1 MSESKPWF
9 LIMTPA
15 DANQPGSEWKRE
27 GAASRG
33 KISVRPIGAEGW
45 AALGIFVSIW
55 TMGPLLIWTFV
66 FVGESLSITTAVIA
80 TIVFE
85 VAIIGAFIL
94 LVWMKS
100 TRLGA

>member
-1 MSESKPWF
+1 MSNGKPWF

-27 GAASRG
+27 GAASKG
-33 KISVRPIGAEGW
+33 KISVRPIAAEGW

-55 TMGPLLIWTFV
+55 TMVPLLIWG
-66 FVGESLSITTAVIA
+66 VGFGLGNLALTPAIIA
-80 TIVFE
+80 TVVFE
-85 VAIIGAFIL
+85 IAIIGAFIL

>member
-1 MSESKPWF
+1 MSGSKPWF

-15 DANQPGSEWKRE
+15 NANQPGSAWKRE
-27 GAASRG
+27 GAASTG
-33 KISVRPIGAEGW
+33 KISVRPSAPEGW
-45 AALGIFVSIW
+45 AALGIFVAIW
-55 TMGPLLIWTFV
+55 TMGPLLIWAFV
-66 FVGESLSITTAVIA
+66 FIGESLSITAAVIA